1 MTTLAGDTAPA
12 ATASPPDSEPSS
24 HGTARY
30 VGSKVAG
37 ALGSLAF
44 VLVFNFFLFRVLP
57 GDPVRTLSRNRL
69 LSEDAQT
76 ELRRVLG
83 LDESL
88 GQQFLTYLGNTFTG
102 EFGVSYTY
110 RVPVADLILD
120 RMWPTVVLV
129 GTSSLLAMLLGLRIG
144 IRAAWERDS
153 RFDRISTGTTLTL
166 YSMPEWWLGLL
177 LLATLAVGIGPFPGI
192 FPVGNLISPGVD
204 ATSVEG
210 VFDQAW
216 HLALPILTLT
226 LVYLADFGLIM
237 RSSLLDEMGED
248 YLTTARAKGL
258 RDAAVRRRHAVPN
271 ALLPTTTLIALTLGF
286 VVSGAITV
294 ETVYSIPGLGLL
306 SYDALLVPDYPLLQ
320 GTFLF
325 FSVAV
330 VLANLVANLL
340 YGVLDPRV
348 RG

>member
-1 MTTLAGDTAPA
+1 
-12 ATASPPDSEPSS
+12 
-24 HGTARY
+24 
-30 VGSKVAG
+30 
-37 ALGSLAF
+37 
-44 VLVFNFFLFRVLP
+44 
-57 GDPVRTLSRNRL
+57 
-69 LSEDAQT
+69 
-76 ELRRVLG
+76 
-83 LDESL
+83 
-88 GQQFLTYLGNTFTG
+88 
-102 EFGVSYTY
+102 
-110 RVPVADLILD
+110 VPVADLILD

-340 YGVLDPRV
+340 YGLLDPRV

>member
-1 MTTLAGDTAPA
+1 MTTLAPESSPAKPAPDREQS
-12 ATASPPDSEPSS
+12 T

-30 VGSKVAG
+30 VASRVAG

-57 GDPVRTLSRNRL
+57 GDPVRTLARNRL
-69 LSEDAQT
+69 LSEDAQD

-88 GQQFLTYLGNTFTG
+88 WHQFLTYLGNTFTG
-102 EFGVSYTY
+102 EFGISYTY

-120 RMWPTVVLV
+120 RLWPTLVLV
-129 GTSSLLAMLLGLRIG
+129 GTSSVLAMIIGLRIG
-144 IRAAWERDS
+144 IKAAWERDG
-153 RFDRISTGTTLTL
+153 RFDRVSTGTTLAL

-177 LLATLAVGIGPFPGI
+177 LLATLAVGIGPFPPI

-204 ATSVEG
+204 ATSIEG

-216 HLALPILTLT
+216 HLTLPIATLT
-226 LVYLADFGLIM
+226 LAYLAEFGLIM

-258 RDAAVRRRHAVPN
+258 RDSAVRRRHAVPN
-271 ALLPTTTLIALTLGF
+271 ALLPTTTEIALTLGF
-286 VVSGAITV
+286 VVSGAITI
-294 ETVYSIPGLGLL
+294 ETVFSIPGLGLL
-306 SYDALLVPDYPLLQ
+306 TYDALSVPDFPLLQ

-325 FSVAV
+325 FSVST
-330 VLANLVANLL
+330 VLANLAANLL